1 MKSNMKPSCVRLLL
15 LIPIVANFSLAS
27 IETETKYTIIT
38 SPSKTPLSTK
48 EHLDA
53 LTTGITEESTP
64 VTNIED
70 AVSISV
76 LNNGKT
82 MTFIRYLN
90 PANYVFFVY
99 LISIMLLKTNVF
111 KNIAQQISNI
121 SILILEA
128 NTPCMNYPM

>member
-15 LIPIVANFSLAS
+15 LIPVVANFSLAS

-53 LTTGITEESTP
+53 LTTGITEESTA

-90 PANYVFFVY
+90 PANYIFFV
-99 LISIMLLKTNVF
+99 LRNSIGNAIENKY
-111 KNIAQQISNI
+111 I
-121 SILILEA
+121 
-128 NTPCMNYPM
+128 

>member
-27 IETETKYTIIT
+27 IVTETKYTIIA

-53 LTTGITEESTP
+53 PTTGITEESTP

-70 AVSISV
+70 AVSINV
-76 LNNGKT
+76 LHNGKKI
-82 MTFIRYLN
+82 TFIRSLD
-90 PANYVFFVY
+90 PHNYIFF
-99 LISIMLLKTNVF
+99 LLRNSIGNAIENKY
-111 KNIAQQISNI
+111 I
-121 SILILEA
+121 
-128 NTPCMNYPM
+128 

>member
-1 MKSNMKPSCVRLLL
+1 MKSNVKPTCVRLLL

-53 LTTGITEESTP
+53 QTTGITEESTP

-70 AVSISV
+70 AVSINV
-76 LNNGKT
+76 LNNGKKI
-82 MTFIRYLN
+82 TFIRSLDPQNYIFLFYLMVKN
-90 PANYVFFVY
+90 FVI
-99 LISIMLLKTNVF
+99 LLVMLL
-111 KNIAQQISNI
+111 
-121 SILILEA
+121 
-128 NTPCMNYPM
+128 

>member
-1 MKSNMKPSCVRLLL
+1 MKPSCVRLLL

-53 LTTGITEESTP
+53 LTTGITQESTP

-70 AVSISV
+70 AVSINV
-76 LNNGKT
+76 IQNGKKI
-82 MTFIRYLN
+82 TFHISLN
-90 PANYVFFVY
+90 PQNWIFFI
-99 LISIMLLKTNVF
+99 LRNSIGNAIENKY
-111 KNIAQQISNI
+111 I
-121 SILILEA
+121 
-128 NTPCMNYPM
+128 

>member
-15 LIPIVANFSLAS
+15 LIPVVANFSLAS

-48 EHLDA
+48 KHLDA
-53 LTTGITEESTP
+53 QTTGITEESTP

-90 PANYVFFVY
+90 PANYIFFV
-99 LISIMLLKTNVF
+99 LRNSIGNAIENKC
-111 KNIAQQISNI
+111 I
-121 SILILEA
+121 
-128 NTPCMNYPM
+128 

>member
-1 MKSNMKPSCVRLLL
+1 MKPSCVRLLL

-27 IETETKYTIIT
+27 IVTETKYTIIA

-53 LTTGITEESTP
+53 PTTGITEESTP